1 MASDLKGILM
11 YATFYIDC
19 DLIDYGKQ
27 VARRLSLAGIF
38 NCLIAER
45 AVGRQLL
52 VLGQISYFP
61 ARSLLA
67 KYVSA
72 SGISCASILDI
83 TRMLESGESMSYSG
97 IEI

>member
-1 MASDLKGILM
+1 MRL
-11 YATFYIDC
+11 
-19 DLIDYGKQ
+19 
-27 VARRLSLAGIF
+27 RRLWSDRLRKADRAT
-38 NCLIAER
+38 LISPRNFQLSDNER
-45 AVGRQLL
+45 AVRRQLL

-83 TRMLESGESMSYSG
+83 TRMLESGESMSYPG
-97 IEI
+97 VEIWAR